1 MAERKAVAT
10 VASVAGFIASV
21 GEDQQRADSE
31 ALLKLLADIT
41 GEGPVSLDSGAL
53 TTATQAAVRETRVY
67 VKRLSDVDPTVL
79 RRLVEAAAKQPRR

>member
-41 GEGPVSLDSGAL
+41 GEGPVMWGPRIVGFGSSHSRYPSGREGDTCVCQAL
-53 TTATQAAVRETRVY
+53 E
-67 VKRLSDVDPTVL
+67 
-79 RRLVEAAAKQPRR
+79 